1 MTVQVRI
8 VCEWGTRIWKCFY
21 SRGEC
26 TNVWRDSH
34 LRRRLLSVSLSPT
47 LSRNEIVEQHI
58 KKKTHTPN
66 ALRFWI
72 ENDVILLY
80 GLTFVSFLW
89 DHPRILS
96 VIYIYILEEI
106 EEIWGWVVLLVLF
119 NYSNFFFIMENPTI
133 LLLDIIQMPALL
145 LVYLKGERKLS
156 TLTKIKQNRGWVL
169 RNQLVIQKS
178 GLRAF
183 W

>member
-1 MTVQVRI
+1 
-8 VCEWGTRIWKCFY
+8 
-21 SRGEC
+21 
-26 TNVWRDSH
+26 
-34 LRRRLLSVSLSPT
+34 
-47 LSRNEIVEQHI
+47 
-58 KKKTHTPN
+58 
-66 ALRFWI
+66 
-72 ENDVILLY
+72 
-80 GLTFVSFLW
+80 
-89 DHPRILS
+89 
-96 VIYIYILEEI
+96 
-106 EEIWGWVVLLVLF
+106 
-119 NYSNFFFIMENPTI
+119 MENPTI